1 MSIFDLFNKIE
12 KERAGSSPG
21 GKPEFII
28 AGLGNPGL
36 QYAETRHN
44 TGFMTVDKLA
54 QEKGFDIKKIQFS
67 ADCGNTVLGG
77 KNCLVMKPVTY
88 MNNSGEAIEKAR
100 AFYKIPCENVI
111 VIYDDISMEPG
122 KLRIRRKGSAG
133 GHNGIKSIIACM
145 GTEDFPRIKI
155 GVGAKPHP
163 DYDLADWVLGK
174 YTEEQKKLV
183 DEAMEKACSALELMV
198 GGNIDQ
204 AMNKYSK

>member
-77 KNCLVMKPVTY
+77 KSCLVMKPVTY

-100 AFYKIPCENVI
+100 SFYKIPCENVI